1 MLRPFAL
8 DGGKL
13 GVGEDCLNCD
23 LSDLCDL
30 QDERTWRNRGDGWG
44 GCLNCSLSDLC
55 DLRDELTWR
64 VGDVGRRGLSEL
76 QFI

>member
-30 QDERTWRNRGDGWG
+30 
-44 GCLNCSLSDLC
+44 
-55 DLRDELTWR
+55 RDELTWR
-64 VGDVGRRGLSEL
+64 VGDVGWWGLSEL